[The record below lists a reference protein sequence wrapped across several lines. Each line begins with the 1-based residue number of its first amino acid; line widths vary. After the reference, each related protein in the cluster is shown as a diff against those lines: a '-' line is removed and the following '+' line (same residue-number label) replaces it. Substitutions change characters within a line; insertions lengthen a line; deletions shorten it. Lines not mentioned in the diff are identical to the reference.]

1 MVLPGTYTVRL
12 TAAGKSYTQPL
23 KVTLDPRST
32 TTPAELQ
39 KQFDFC
45 ITVWRDMMRAAE
57 VAREGAG
64 RRGDPEA
71 ARILGGGGRGRGGR
85 GAANGV
91 TIASVTAQLGT
102 ALSVAESA
110 DRTPPAAA
118 YDLAARAQ
126 RDLAGLLA
134 EWKKLTG
141 R

>member
-1 MVLPGTYTVRL
+1 
-12 TAAGKSYTQPL
+12 
-23 KVTLDPRST
+23 
-32 TTPAELQ
+32 
-39 KQFDFC
+39 
-45 ITVWRDMMRAAE
+45 MMRAAE